1 MPTTTDTHA
10 EKNPNPSNPAAIA
23 SMTACQNS
31 IDATKPLTILALD
44 LGTKTGWASRGTHG
58 SIASGVT
65 EFATNRWQGGGMR
78 FLQFQ
83 QWLEQMRKLLG
94 HIDAIYFEEVRR
106 HLGVDAAHA
115 YGGFLGQLTAWC
127 EQHEI
132 PYEAIPVGTIK
143 RHATGQG
150 NASKQQVIEAMRALG
165 HAPVDDNQADALALL
180 HCALDRVVA

>member
-1 MPTTTDTHA
+1 MPITTDTNS
-10 EKNPNPSNPAAIA
+10 EKTSNPSNAAA
-23 SMTACQNS
+23 AAMAACQNS
-31 IDATKPLTILALD
+31 IDTTQPLTILTLD
-44 LGTKTGWASRGTHG
+44 LGTKTGWASQGAHG
-58 SIASGVT
+58 IIASGVT
-65 EFATNRWQGGGMR
+65 QFQSHRWQGGGMR

-83 QWLEQMRKLLG
+83 QWLDQMHKLLD

-150 NASKQQVIEAMRALG
+150 NASKQQVIDAMRKHG
-165 HAPVDDNQADALALL
+165 HAPTDDNEADALALL
-180 HCALDRVVA
+180 HCVLDREVA